1 MPTLEPA
8 SLQLPRRYLDKVK
21 ALLRLQL
28 PQAEIWAY
36 GSRVT
41 GGGHEASDLD
51 LVVRNPAG
59 LALETPGLA
68 AVKEAFVE
76 SDLPIRVD
84 LLDWARLP
92 ETFQREIE
100 RAYAVVQGADGH

>member
-1 MPTLEPA
+1 MLTLEPA
-8 SLQLPRRYLDKVK
+8 PLQLPQRYLDKVK
-21 ALLRLQL
+21 ALLRRQL

-41 GGGHEASDLD
+41 GGGHDASDLD

-92 ETFQREIE
+92 ETFHREIE
-100 RAYAVVQGADGH
+100 RAYAVVQAVEGA